1 MWKLRDIIHV
11 LSESASSISFDIH
24 PNNTDKSG
32 DPITIAKIEVE
43 YVDRFGT
50 VSTGYIQTDVRGIVD
65 ALIKQM
71 TDHESGQW
79 EINDFHTMTM
89 QDAINGKEVESSRM
103 GALWKRRRKPLVE
116 RRTQTKLL

>member
-11 LSESASSISFDIH
+11 LSSSASSISFDIH
-24 PNNTDKSG
+24 PNKADKGG

-43 YVDRFGT
+43 YVDRLGI
-50 VSTGYIQTDVRGIVD
+50 VSTGYIQTDVKGIVD

-89 QDAINGKEVESSRM
+89 QDAINGKEIESSRI
-103 GALWKRRRKPLVE
+103 GALWKRRRKPLVD
-116 RRTQTKLL
+116 RRNQINLL